1 MRSRVE
7 LTLKG
12 SFLFVALCCSHHG
25 QTLTPGQSTFS
36 TTPSTRTGLSADQK
50 AKMES
55 KRLRRAFQKLK
66 SDSEKLVVGS
76 AELKEMIRKSNPHVY
91 SIEIIKKAEDL
102 EKLAKKIKNQV
113 KRGFH

>member
-7 LTLKG
+7 LALKV

-25 QTLTPGQSTFS
+25 QTLPREKSTFPI
-36 TTPSTRTGLSADQK
+36 TTASRTGLSADQR

-55 KRLRRAFQKLK
+55 KRRRHAFQKLK
-66 SDSEKLVVGS
+66 NDSEKLVVGS
-76 AELKEMIRKSNPHVY
+76 TELKEMIRKSNPHVY
-91 SIEIIKKAEDL
+91 SIGIVKKAEEI
-102 EKLAKKIKNQV
+102 EKLAKKIKNQA